1 MGACMS
7 AFSGEGCLM
16 NYIVAVGS
24 LLGLAFWLR
33 SRAELLSRRTISFET
48 RAQKLNSLNDIWGIQ
63 PLLPFFK
70 PDRVSRPPWVKIS
83 IG

>member
-1 MGACMS
+1 MMK
-7 AFSGEGCLM
+7 
-16 NYIVAVGS
+16 YTVAVGS
-24 LLGLAFWLR
+24 LLGLMAKIKCRVAVGLTG
-33 SRAELLSRRTISFET
+33 RTIIFET

-70 PDRVSRPPWVKIS
+70 PDTVSRPPWVKIS